1 MRSDNSP
8 QRLACPR
15 CHANNFVGQAQCW
28 QCKASLPPP
37 EAMNTPTVA
46 GWAQPSSAAPL
57 QSARPPMTSPQN
69 AGPQTNRQAANAASP
84 MQQPQFTPRRGSK
97 TPLIVAGAMVT
108 ASVVVWLAF
117 HRAAPVSST
126 PGLSLPPG
134 VSTAGTEGVLPD
146 GMLPGS
152 HDIRLAQPERDLI
165 PPSVDPTETAAR
177 RAVQRAIP
185 RLGLPPGTGSDGTVH
200 LRNGDTISKEQYE
213 ATQEKLKNNPLM
225 GSPPTVPRL

>member
-15 CHANNFVGQAQCW
+15 CRTNNFVGQAECW
-28 QCKASLPPP
+28 QCKASLPSP
-37 EAMNTPTVA
+37 ESINTPTVA
-46 GWAQPSSAAPL
+46 GWAQPSSAAPP
-57 QSARPPMTSPQN
+57 QSPHTPVTNPQAVSPQAN
-69 AGPQTNRQAANAASP
+69 WQAANAVTSVEEAS
-84 MQQPQFTPRRGSK
+84 MLSRRSSK
-97 TPLIVAGAMVT
+97 TPLMMAGALMT
-108 ASVVVWLAF
+108 AGVVVWLAF
-117 HRAAPVSST
+117 HRAT
-126 PGLSLPPG
+126 PASPAAGLSLPPG
-134 VSTAGTEGVLPD
+134 VSANETQGVLPD

-165 PPSVDPTETAAR
+165 PPSADPTEAAAR

-200 LRNGDTISKEQYE
+200 LRNGDTISREQYE